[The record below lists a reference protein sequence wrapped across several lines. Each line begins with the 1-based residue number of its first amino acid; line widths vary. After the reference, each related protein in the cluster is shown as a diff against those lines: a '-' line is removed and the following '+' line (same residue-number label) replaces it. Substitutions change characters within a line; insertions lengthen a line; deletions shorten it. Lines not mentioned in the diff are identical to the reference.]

1 MLFVFL
7 NVTISWRQGYA
18 NIINGL
24 AMKNNRKGAKI
35 NNSSMADIAF
45 LLLIFFLVTTTI
57 VNDKGV
63 MLLLPPK
70 KTDKP
75 PIVPIRERN
84 LFKILV
90 NSENQLLVNNELST
104 DLNVVR
110 SSIMTFVLN
119 NGRDKTS
126 SESPQKAVVSIKTN
140 RGTSYEK
147 YIEVLNIVQGAYYDI
162 YSENANL
169 IKEAYLA
176 LKISDPK
183 ERAIIIKAKN
193 GIPMNISI
201 AEPSY

>member
-24 AMKNNRKGAKI
+24 AMKNNRKDTDI
-35 NNSSMADIAF
+35 NSSSMADIAF

-63 MLLLPPK
+63 LLLLPPK
-70 KTDKP
+70 KTPDN
-75 PIVPIRERN
+75 PIAEIHERN
-84 LFKILV
+84 LFKIRV
-90 NSENQLLVNNELST
+90 NSEDQLLVNNELST

-119 NGRDKTS
+119 NGQDKTS

-162 YSENANL
+162 YAENSNFTN
-169 IKEAYLA
+169 EAYRA
-176 LKISDPK
+176 LKIGDPK
-183 ERAIIIKAKN
+183 ERAIILNAKK
-193 GIPMNISI
+193 GIPMYISI
-201 AEPSY
+201 AEPSN